1 VWSCRPGAE
10 DRSYGTSRALKAQD
24 APVMPVASSTLHRL
38 LAVLAAISVL
48 TFGSACGGRTN
59 SADGPPGPAS
69 TLRLGYFANVT
80 HAAAI
85 IGVNRGLIAKELG
98 ATKLETQIF
107 DAGPAA
113 VEALF
118 GGSLDAA
125 YIGPNP
131 AINAFARS
139 DGKAI
144 RIVAGA
150 TSGGA
155 QLVVRQGIN
164 SARDLRGATL
174 ASPELGNTQD
184 VALRAWLSKQGLRN
198 SVQGGGDVTITPTKN
213 ADTLQLIKSGKLD
226 GAWVPEPWASR
237 LVLEAGSKVLVNERD
252 LWPGGQFVTTNLI
265 VRTEFLERHPQTV
278 EALLR
283 GHVDAVQWANQNP
296 AEAKAVVNDG
306 INALTGKPLKP
317 EVVDRAWQDLTVTE
331 DPIAASLQRSA
342 ENAVAAG
349 VATNQADLHGIY
361 ELSILNR
368 ILTQRSLPSVS
379 ASGLG
384 KD

>member
-1 VWSCRPGAE
+1 
-10 DRSYGTSRALKAQD
+10 
-24 APVMPVASSTLHRL
+24 MPAASSTLHRV
-38 LAVLAAISVL
+38 LAVLLAISLL
-48 TFGSACGGRTN
+48 TLGGACGGSTN

-85 IGVNRGLIAKELG
+85 IGVNRGLFAKELG
-98 ATKLETQIF
+98 ATALKTQIF

-144 RIVAGA
+144 RIIAGA

-164 SARDLRGATL
+164 TAGDLRGATL

-198 SVQGGGDVTITPTKN
+198 SVQGGGDVTIMPTKN
-213 ADTLQLIKSGKLD
+213 ATTLQLIKSGKLD

-237 LVLEAGSKVLVNERD
+237 LVLEAGAKVLVNERD
-252 LWPGGQFVTTNLI
+252 LWPGGQFVTTHLI

-283 GHVDAVQWANQNP
+283 GHVDAVQWATQNP
-296 AEAKAVVNDG
+296 AEAKTVVNDG

-317 EVVDRAWQDLTVTE
+317 EVVDRAWANLTVTE
-331 DPIAASLQRSA
+331 DPIAASLQRNA

-349 VATNQADLHGIY
+349 VATKQVDLHDIY

-379 ASGLG
+379 ANGLG

>member
-1 VWSCRPGAE
+1 
-10 DRSYGTSRALKAQD
+10 
-24 APVMPVASSTLHRL
+24 M
-38 LAVLAAISVL
+38 SVL
-48 TFGSACGGRTN
+48 VLGAACGGTTN

-69 TLRLGYFANVT
+69 MLHLGYFANVT

-144 RIVAGA
+144 RIIAGA

-155 QLVVRQGIN
+155 QFVVRQGID

-198 SVQGGGDVTITPTKN
+198 SVRGGGDVTITPTKN

-237 LVLEAGSKVLVNERD
+237 LVLEAGAKVLVNERD

-283 GHVDAVQWANQNP
+283 GHVDAVQWATQNP
-296 AEAKAVVNDG
+296 AEAKTVVNDG
-306 INALTGKPLKP
+306 INALTGKPLTP
-317 EVVDRAWQDLTVTE
+317 EVIDRAWQNLTMTE

-349 VATNQADLHGIY
+349 VATNQVDLHGIY

-379 ASGLG
+379 AGGLG

>member
-1 VWSCRPGAE
+1 
-10 DRSYGTSRALKAQD
+10 
-24 APVMPVASSTLHRL
+24 MPAATSTLHR
-38 LAVLAAISVL
+38 VLVTLIAMSVL
-48 TFGSACGGRTN
+48 VLGAACGGTTN

-69 TLRLGYFANVT
+69 MLHLGYFANVT

-144 RIVAGA
+144 RIIAGA

-155 QLVVRQGIN
+155 QFVVRQGID

-198 SVQGGGDVTITPTKN
+198 SVRGGGDVTITPTKN

-237 LVLEAGSKVLVNERD
+237 LVLEAGAKVLVNERD

-283 GHVDAVQWANQNP
+283 GHVDAVQWATQNP
-296 AEAKAVVNDG
+296 AEAKTVVNDG
-306 INALTGKPLKP
+306 INALTGKPLTP
-317 EVVDRAWQDLTVTE
+317 EVVDRAWQNLTMTE

-349 VATNQADLHGIY
+349 VATNQVDLHGIY

-379 ASGLG
+379 AGGLG

>member
-1 VWSCRPGAE
+1 MPGAAST
-10 DRSYGTSRALKAQD
+10 RSRVFA
-24 APVMPVASSTLHRL
+24 TLIAIGVL
-38 LAVLAAISVL
+38 LL
-48 TFGSACGGRTN
+48 TAACGSSGTA
-59 SADGPPGPAS
+59 SDGPPGPAS

-85 IGVNRGLIAKELG
+85 IGVSRGLFAKQLG

-118 GGSLDAA
+118 GGSLDVA
-125 YIGPNP
+125 YLGPNP

-144 RIVAGA
+144 RIIAGA

-164 SARDLRGATL
+164 TAADLRGKTV

-184 VALRAWLSKQGLRN
+184 VALRAWLSSQGLRN
-198 SVQGGGDVTITPTKN
+198 SVRGGGDVTIAPTRN
-213 ADTLQLIKSGKLD
+213 ADTLQLFKSGKLA
-226 GAWVPEPWASR
+226 GAWIPEPWASR
-237 LVLEAGSKVLVNERD
+237 LVLEAGGKVLVNERD
-252 LWPGGQFVTTNLI
+252 LWPGGQFVTTHLV
-265 VRTEFLERHPQTV
+265 VRTDFLERHPQTV

-283 GHVDAVQWANQNP
+283 GHVDAVQWATQNS
-296 AEAKAVVNDG
+296 AEAKATVNDG
-306 INALTGKPLKP
+306 ITALTGKALRPD
-317 EVVDRAWQDLTVTE
+317 VVDRAWPDLTVTD
-331 DPIAASLQRSA
+331 DPIATSLQRSA
-342 ENAVAAG
+342 ANAVTAG
-349 VATNQADLHGIY
+349 VATKQIDLHGIY
-361 ELSILNR
+361 QLSILNR
-368 ILTQRSLPSVS
+368 ILNQRGLPAVS
-379 ASGLG
+379 AGGLG

>member
-1 VWSCRPGAE
+1 MPAA
-10 DRSYGTSRALKAQD
+10 TPAL
-24 APVMPVASSTLHRL
+24 RR
-38 LAVLAAISVL
+38 VLAALVAL
-48 TFGSACGGRTN
+48 GSLMLSAACGS
-59 SADGPPGPAS
+59 SATSSDGPPGPAL

-85 IGVNRGLIAKELG
+85 IGVKRGFIAKQLG
-98 ATKLETQIF
+98 STKLEPQIF

-125 YIGPNP
+125 YLGPNP

-144 RIVAGA
+144 RIIAGA

-155 QLVVRQGIN
+155 QLVVGQGIN
-164 SARDLRGATL
+164 NAGDLRGKTL

-184 VALRAWLSKQGLRN
+184 VALRAWLSSHGLRN
-198 SVQGGGDVTITPTKN
+198 SVQGGGDVTIAPTKN
-213 ADTLQLIKSGKLD
+213 ADTLQLVKSGKLA
-226 GAWVPEPWASR
+226 GAWMPEPWASR
-237 LVLEAGSKVLVNERD
+237 LVLEGGAKVLVNERD
-252 LWPGGQFVTTNLI
+252 LWPDGQFVTTHLV
-265 VRTEFLERHPQTV
+265 VRTDFLKRHPQTV

-283 GHVDAVQWANQNP
+283 GHVDAVQWATQNST
-296 AEAKAVVNDG
+296 EAKTVVNEG
-306 INALTGKPLKP
+306 INTLTGKPLRP
-317 EVVDRAWQDLTVTE
+317 EVVDRAWQNLAVTA

-342 ENAVAAG
+342 ANAVAAG
-349 VATNQADLHGIY
+349 VATKQVGLQGIY

-368 ILTQRSLPSVS
+368 ILTQRGLPTVS
-379 ASGLG
+379 ANGLG

>member
-1 VWSCRPGAE
+1 
-10 DRSYGTSRALKAQD
+10 
-24 APVMPVASSTLHRL
+24 MPVASSTLHRL

>member
-1 VWSCRPGAE
+1 
-10 DRSYGTSRALKAQD
+10 
-24 APVMPVASSTLHRL
+24 MPAATSTLHR
-38 LAVLAAISVL
+38 VLVTLIAMSVL
-48 TFGSACGGRTN
+48 VLGAACGTTN

-69 TLRLGYFANVT
+69 MLHLGYFANVT

-144 RIVAGA
+144 RIIAGA

-155 QLVVRQGIN
+155 QFVVRQGID
-164 SARDLRGATL
+164 SARNLRGATL

-198 SVQGGGDVTITPTKN
+198 SVRGGGDVTITPTKN

-237 LVLEAGSKVLVNERD
+237 LVLEAGAKVLVNERD

-283 GHVDAVQWANQNP
+283 GHVDAVQWATQNP
-296 AEAKAVVNDG
+296 AEAKTVVNDG
-306 INALTGKPLKP
+306 INALTGKPLTP
-317 EVVDRAWQDLTVTE
+317 EVVDRAWQNLTMTE

-349 VATNQADLHGIY
+349 VATNQVDLHGIY

-379 ASGLG
+379 AGGLG

>member
-1 VWSCRPGAE
+1 MPASPVTLRRVVATLIAIS
-10 DRSYGTSRALKAQD
+10 AL
-24 APVMPVASSTLHRL
+24 
-38 LAVLAAISVL
+38 VLAAAC
-48 TFGSACGGRTN
+48 GSATN
-59 SADGPPGPAS
+59 ATGPPGPAS

-85 IGVNRGLIAKELG
+85 IGVNRGLLAKELG

-107 DAGPAA
+107 DAGPAV

-125 YIGPNP
+125 YLGPTP

-144 RIVAGA
+144 RIIAGA

-155 QLVVRQGIN
+155 QLVVRPGIN
-164 SARDLRGATL
+164 TAADLRGTTV

-184 VALRAWLSKQGLRN
+184 VALRAWLSSQRLRN
-198 SVQGGGDVTITPTKN
+198 SVRGGGDVTIAPTKN
-213 ADTLQLIKSGKLD
+213 ADILQLFRSGKLA

-237 LVLEAGSKVLVNERD
+237 LVLEAGGKVLVDERG
-252 LWPGGQFVTTNLI
+252 LWPAGQFVTTHLI
-265 VRTEFLERHPQTV
+265 VRTDFLQQHPQTV

-283 GHVDAVQWANQNP
+283 GHVDAVQWATQQP
-296 AEAKAVVNDG
+296 AEAKTAVNDG
-306 INALTGKPLKP
+306 INALTGKPLRAD
-317 EVVDRAWQDLTVTE
+317 VVDRAWQELTVTD
-331 DPIAASLQRSA
+331 DPIATSLQRNA
-342 ENAVAAG
+342 ANAVAAG
-349 VATNQADLHGIY
+349 VTTKQVDLHGIY

-368 ILTQRSLPSVS
+368 ILSQRGLPTMS
-379 ASGLG
+379 AGGLG

>member
-1 VWSCRPGAE
+1 MPAA
-10 DRSYGTSRALKAQD
+10 TST
-24 APVMPVASSTLHRL
+24 PHRVLTSL
-38 LAVLAAISVL
+38 LAISVL
-48 TFGSACGGRTN
+48 ALGAACGSSAR

-85 IGVNRGLIAKELG
+85 IGVDRGLIAKELG

-118 GGSLDAA
+118 GGSLDAV

-131 AINAFARS
+131 AINAFTRS

-144 RIVAGA
+144 RIIAGA

-164 SARDLRGATL
+164 TARDLRGATL

-213 ADTLQLIKSGKLD
+213 ADILQLIKSGKLD

-252 LWPGGQFVTTNLI
+252 LWPDGQFVTTHLI

-283 GHVDAVQWANQNP
+283 GHIDAVQWATQNP
-296 AEAKAVVNDG
+296 AEVKTVVSDG
-306 INALTGKPLKP
+306 INRLTGKPLIP
-317 EVVDRAWQDLTVTE
+317 EVVDRAWQNLTVTA
-331 DPIAASLQRSA
+331 DPIAASLQRCA
-342 ENAVAAG
+342 DNAVAAG
-349 VATNQADLHGIY
+349 VASKQIDLHGVY

-368 ILTQRSLPSVS
+368 ILAQRSLPNVS

>member
-1 VWSCRPGAE
+1 MPAVPPILRRVVATLITIS
-10 DRSYGTSRALKAQD
+10 AL
-24 APVMPVASSTLHRL
+24 
-38 LAVLAAISVL
+38 VLATAC
-48 TFGSACGGRTN
+48 GSASN
-59 SADGPPGPAS
+59 AAGPPSPAS

-85 IGVNRGLIAKELG
+85 IGVNRGFLARQLG

-125 YIGPNP
+125 YVGPNP

-155 QLVVRQGIN
+155 QLVVRPGIN
-164 SARDLRGATL
+164 TAADLRGTTV

-184 VALRAWLSKQGLRN
+184 VALRAWLTSQGLRN

-213 ADTLQLIKSGKLD
+213 ADTLQMFKSGKLA

-237 LVLEAGSKVLVNERD
+237 LVLEAGGKVLVDERD
-252 LWPGGQFVTTNLI
+252 LWPGGQFVTTHLI
-265 VRTEFLERHPQTV
+265 VRTDFLQRHPQTV
-278 EALLR
+278 EALLQ
-283 GHVDAVQWANQNP
+283 GHVDAVQWATQHP
-296 AEAKAVVNDG
+296 PEAKAAVNDG
-306 INALTGKPLKP
+306 INALTGKPLRAD
-317 EVVDRAWQDLTVTE
+317 VVDRAWQDLTVTD
-331 DPIAASLQRSA
+331 DPIATSLQRNA
-342 ENAVAAG
+342 ANAVSAG
-349 VATNQADLHGIY
+349 VTTKQVDLHGIY

-368 ILTQRSLPSVS
+368 ILSQRGLPTVS
-379 ASGLG
+379 AGGLG

>member
-1 VWSCRPGAE
+1 
-10 DRSYGTSRALKAQD
+10 
-24 APVMPVASSTLHRL
+24 MPAATSTLHR
-38 LAVLAAISVL
+38 VLVTLIAMSVL
-48 TFGSACGGRTN
+48 VLGAACGGTTN

-69 TLRLGYFANVT
+69 MLHLGYFANVT

-144 RIVAGA
+144 RIIAGA

-155 QLVVRQGIN
+155 QFVVRQGID

-198 SVQGGGDVTITPTKN
+198 SVRGGGDVTITPTKN

-237 LVLEAGSKVLVNERD
+237 LVLEAGAKVLVNERD

-283 GHVDAVQWANQNP
+283 GHVDAVQWATQNP
-296 AEAKAVVNDG
+296 AEAKTVVNDG
-306 INALTGKPLKP
+306 INALTGKPLTP
-317 EVVDRAWQDLTVTE
+317 EVVDRAWQNLTMTE

-349 VATNQADLHGIY
+349 VATNQVDLHGIY